1 MINTSYTKEFLNS
14 LTDTELENLYKQKNS
29 SSFSKRFEKG
39 LIFSLCSER
48 HRRA

>member
-14 LTDTELENLYKQKNS
+14 LTDTELENLYKEKNS
-29 SSFSKRFEKG
+29 SVFSKRFEKG